1 MTYSAEQFPP
11 GSEERIEAVEA
22 SAGALCN
29 AEDVV
34 TDWGEYDEDYTEN
47 QSALSWEDTDVD
59 GPTDISLT

>member
-1 MTYSAEQFPP
+1 MTYSKDDFPP
-11 GSEERIEAVEA
+11 GSDERVEAVMA

-34 TDWGEYDEDYTEN
+34 EDWGEYDEDYTPN

-59 GPTDISLT
+59 GPTGISIT